1 MQTSDPEC
9 KHIARLIDLVRLSS
23 RPGDAGPL
31 TASIFE
37 SPGKNSLRELIDFGP
52 AWHGPAA
59 WYETDDGV
67 DRFTSEDGHSRV
79 PLAMFIEFAIGASE
93 CLELLHHG
101 IRVVHGELR
110 ADAFHYHQETGAV
123 KLVNFGSG
131 PRSFENGLTSSGWLT
146 LSQELGVKHKLQY
159 IAPEQTGR
167 MPAEPDSRTDIY
179 SLGVI
184 FWTMLMGRPAFEG
197 KTPIDVVQAV
207 LGKRLPS
214 VASQRMDV
222 PDAIS
227 NVIHKMTQKQ
237 IEERYHST
245 SGLKHDLIEI
255 RRRLGEGD
263 AEGLQEYVVGT
274 KDVSS
279 FFVLPTKVLG
289 RAKEHA
295 TIVDTAKSLAKA
307 VQLHPE
313 HALNGINAFESTS
326 ASTLS
331 DRVDQFENVTRLSD
345 KSSISSRVGKSSIPG
360 SPSLESKPY
369 GKMSLQDANDISDG
383 DHALEPTI
391 SKDRIEIAATMD
403 TGRSSQRHDQANSKR
418 PGSGGGLHAQ
428 KHLSSK
434 RRLRCEVITI
444 VGSAGL
450 GKSSLVQSAQAEI
463 RSLGYFTSAK
473 FDVNKMSPFEPLLLA
488 LGSLLRQIFS
498 DSDLETPYHNMVR
511 NNLQGI
517 WPSVSAML
525 NLPDNLLRVDSAV
538 KKSKASM
545 LSMPYRPL
553 QNDLT
558 DTSSLQ
564 STQSSAAFMSTT
576 EFSHGGPNP
585 RSMKF
590 ISIFTEVIRILST
603 NKLISICLDGLHLAD
618 PESLELV
625 THIITKRLGILIIAT
640 CRDNTHLTPAIDGI
654 VHNATANTNVLRLA
668 PLSETEVVE
677 YVAATLQRTP
687 EYVLPLSLVCLEKT
701 NGNPFYLRQ
710 MLELCHREG
719 YLWYSWKQ
727 SAWEYD
733 LDRVFTEFSTENAD
747 RQQLDSSFI
756 TRRLQK
762 DLSPA
767 ARAVIAWASLL
778 GSTFSFAMV
787 RKLLSGEFDDAVDD
801 ANPIESRCPNA
812 VDVLTPQNT
821 ENAVEGLQSAL
832 QSYILMPGSTE
843 DDFCFS
849 HDRYIHASASL
860 LECQNIERMHF
871 VIVQTLIF
879 YPELDGRPIYAR
891 AQHICA
897 AAHLIKRRVQQRKPY
912 RNLLHAAAKVAI
924 NSGARPSALQYYET
938 ILALLQTDPWIDRP
952 DQDATY
958 KETLTIHT
966 EAAELFWHQGRF
978 DEAQKALDAIF
989 AKART
994 AAHKAPAWIL
1004 QSKLFAQRGDMSRS
1018 CAALKTS
1025 LMELGQKFDAEMA
1038 WARCDQELVKL
1049 DQVLNRESIDM
1060 AFEKPLSTDP
1070 DIIATGSVIVEA
1082 ISSAFWTDPLLFYQM
1097 SMYLSSRFGHVP

>member
-1 MQTSDPEC
+1 MVQ
-9 KHIARLIDLVRLSS
+9 
-23 RPGDAGPL
+23 RPGIKNDDA
-31 TASIFE
+31 
-37 SPGKNSLRELIDFGP
+37 
-52 AWHGPAA
+52 
-59 WYETDDGV
+59 V
-67 DRFTSEDGHSRV
+67 DEFISEDGHSRV

-222 PDAIS
+222 PDAVS
-227 NVIHKMTQKQ
+227 RLIHKMTQKQ

-255 RRRLGEGD
+255 RRLLGEGD

-289 RAKEHA
+289 REKEHA
-295 TIVDTAKSLAKA
+295 TIVNTAKSLAKA

-313 HALNGINAFESTS
+313 NALNGFNAFESTS

-331 DRVDQFENVTRLSD
+331 DRLDQIENATRSSD
-345 KSSISSRVGKSSIPG
+345 KSSISSRVGKGSIPG
-360 SPSLESKPY
+360 SPSMGSKPY

-383 DHALEPTI
+383 DLSLEPTV
-391 SKDRIEIAATMD
+391 SKDRIEVAATMD
-403 TGRSSQRHDQANSKR
+403 TGRSSQKNDQASSTR
-418 PGSGGGLHAQ
+418 PGSGGFHAQ

-444 VGSAGL
+444 AGSAGL
-450 GKSSLVQSAQAEI
+450 GKSSLIQSAQAEI

-473 FDVNKMSPFEPLLLA
+473 FDANKMSPFEPLLLA

-545 LSMPYRPL
+545 LSVPYRPL

-564 STQSSAAFMSTT
+564 STQSSPAFMSTT
-576 EFSHGGPNP
+576 DFSHGGPQP
-585 RSMKF
+585 
-590 ISIFTEVIRILST
+590 SINEV
-603 NKLISICLDGLHLAD
+603 HL
-618 PESLELV
+618 
-625 THIITKRLGILIIAT
+625 
-640 CRDNTHLTPAIDGI
+640 
-654 VHNATANTNVLRLA
+654 
-668 PLSETEVVE
+668 
-677 YVAATLQRTP
+677 
-687 EYVLPLSLVCLEKT
+687 
-701 NGNPFYLRQ
+701 
-710 MLELCHREG
+710 
-719 YLWYSWKQ
+719 
-727 SAWEYD
+727 
-733 LDRVFTEFSTENAD
+733 
-747 RQQLDSSFI
+747 
-756 TRRLQK
+756 
-762 DLSPA
+762 
-767 ARAVIAWASLL
+767 
-778 GSTFSFAMV
+778 
-787 RKLLSGEFDDAVDD
+787 
-801 ANPIESRCPNA
+801 
-812 VDVLTPQNT
+812 
-821 ENAVEGLQSAL
+821 
-832 QSYILMPGSTE
+832 
-843 DDFCFS
+843 
-849 HDRYIHASASL
+849 YIH
-860 LECQNIERMHF
+860 R
-871 VIVQTLIF
+871 
-879 YPELDGRPIYAR
+879 GRP
-891 AQHICA
+891 
-897 AAHLIKRRVQQRKPY
+897 
-912 RNLLHAAAKVAI
+912 
-924 NSGARPSALQYYET
+924 
-938 ILALLQTDPWIDRP
+938 
-952 DQDATY
+952 
-958 KETLTIHT
+958 HT
-966 EAAELFWHQGRF
+966 
-978 DEAQKALDAIF
+978 
-989 AKART
+989 
-994 AAHKAPAWIL
+994 
-1004 QSKLFAQRGDMSRS
+1004 
-1018 CAALKTS
+1018 
-1025 LMELGQKFDAEMA
+1025 
-1038 WARCDQELVKL
+1038 V
-1049 DQVLNRESIDM
+1049 
-1060 AFEKPLSTDP
+1060 
-1070 DIIATGSVIVEA
+1070 
-1082 ISSAFWTDPLLFYQM
+1082 YQ
-1097 SMYLSSRFGHVP
+1097 